1 MSIASP
7 LTPLA
12 YSLSYAALSLLLSG
26 SATQLRSYAATLC
39 LSYAATLFLLAL
51 LRTYATHLTYEDDDA
66 FADAKACRDSRDS
79 TPEQRPSAEQE
90 QEGEKL

>member
-1 MSIASP
+1 MHSTANAMSIASP

-12 YSLSYAALSLLLSG
+12 YSLCYAALSLLLSG

-51 LRTYATHLTYEDDDA
+51 LRSYAPPLTSADADA
-66 FADAKACRDSRDS
+66 FADAKACGGLW
-79 TPEQRPSAEQE
+79 PEA
-90 QEGEKL
+90 